1 MDEHFKLPPKLVHIF
16 GSPLNN
22 AQRIRNEYFIYLKL
36 KLQLK
41 MRFKVGFDLY
51 ILGLDINS

>member
-1 MDEHFKLPPKLVHIF
+1 MDEHCKLPPKLVHVL
-16 GSPLNN
+16 GSRLNN
-22 AQRIRNEYFIYLKL
+22 AHRIWNEYLNYLKL